1 MQVVQLYQQAKMVEE
16 DYQSHATAHQH
27 LQMQQQR
34 ELDALEREI
43 KLQKQLKIEADRRLC
58 PPAVARLTAALG
70 QARCCGAGG
79 ILSA

>member
-1 MQVVQLYQQAKMVEE
+1 MVEE

-43 KLQKQLKIEADRRLC
+43 KLQKQLKIEADRRLE
-58 PPAVARLTAALG
+58 PTS
-70 QARCCGAGG
+70 CG
-79 ILSA
+79 